1 MQEFLSNTGIFI
13 FYIMT
18 VNYLL
23 EFHAMPNPST
33 TTVDTM
39 TDKPQATGG
48 ALSIAILAIAA
59 FVIVTTEFLIVGLLP
74 ALARDLSI
82 TVATAGQLVT
92 LFAVVVMV
100 CGPFL
105 TAWLA
110 NVDRKKLFVA
120 VLVLFAATNALAAVA
135 QNIWVLALARLLPA
149 LALPVFWGTASDTA
163 AQIAGPEKAGR
174 AVSTVYLGIS
184 AAMLFG
190 IPLGTLAA
198 DAIGWRGAFALL
210 AALSLLI
217 AVLMFFSMPTVRA
230 SQPVAMREQAKI
242 LKSPFFMANV
252 ALSILVFTAMF
263 TGYTYLAEMLE
274 KSAGVAPA
282 QVGWWLMGFGAVGL
296 IGNWLGG
303 LWVDQK
309 PLATT
314 AIFSVVLGLGMAA
327 SMLFAGL
334 SIGFAVALGVWG
346 IANTALYP
354 ICQIRVMK
362 AATGAQA
369 LAGTINVSAANGGIA
384 LGAVIGGVAVANWGA
399 GNVGYVAAGIA
410 VLAALAAGLVAR
422 MSPAVVPA
430 MSPAMSP
437 AAKAS

>member
-1 MQEFLSNTGIFI
+1 
-13 FYIMT
+13 
-18 VNYLL
+18 
-23 EFHAMPNPST
+23 MPNSSSAAT
-33 TTVDTM
+33 AGTSGDV
-39 TDKPQATGG
+39 QAKGG
-48 ALSIAILAIAA
+48 ALSIAILAVAA

-74 ALARDLSI
+74 ALARDLNI

-105 TAWLA
+105 TAYLA
-110 NVDRKKLFVA
+110 NVDRKKLFIA

-135 QNIWVLALARLLPA
+135 QNVWVLAIARLLPA

-190 IPLGTLAA
+190 IPIGTLAA
-198 DAIGWRGAFALL
+198 DSIGWRGAFALL

-230 SQPVAMREQAKI
+230 SQPVAMREQARI

-274 KSAGVAPA
+274 KSAGVAPG

-309 PLATT
+309 PLMTT
-314 AIFSVVLGLGMAA
+314 AIFSIVLALGMAA
-327 SMLFAGL
+327 SMLFSGL
-334 SIGFAVALGVWG
+334 SIQFAIALGVWG

-384 LGAVIGGVAVANWGA
+384 LGAVIGGVSVANWGA

-410 VLAALAAGLVAR
+410 VLAALATGLVAR
-422 MSPAVVPA
+422 IASSEPLQA
-430 MSPAMSP
+430 P
-437 AAKAS
+437 AATDRAMARQP

>member
-1 MQEFLSNTGIFI
+1 
-13 FYIMT
+13 
-18 VNYLL
+18 
-23 EFHAMPNPST
+23 MPNSST

-39 TDKPQATGG
+39 ADKPQATGG
-48 ALSIAILAIAA
+48 TLSITILAIAA

-198 DAIGWRGAFALL
+198 DAIGWRGAFGLL
-210 AALSLLI
+210 AALSLLV

-314 AIFSVVLGLGMAA
+314 AIFSFVLAAGMAA

-334 SIGFAVALGVWG
+334 SIGFAIALGVWG

-384 LGAVIGGVAVANWGA
+384 LGAVIGGLAVANWGA

-410 VLAALAAGLVAR
+410 VLAALATSLVAR
-422 MSPAVVPA
+422 MT
-430 MSPAMSP
+430 P
-437 AAKAS
+437 AATPAIKA

>member
-1 MQEFLSNTGIFI
+1 
-13 FYIMT
+13 
-18 VNYLL
+18 
-23 EFHAMPNPST
+23 MPAVQSAA
-33 TTVDTM
+33 DAG
-39 TDKPQATGG
+39 ATHSPAKGG
-48 ALSIAILAIAA
+48 AASIPILAVAA

-74 ALARDLSI
+74 ALARDLNIS
-82 TVATAGQLVT
+82 VASAGQLVT
-92 LFAVVVMV
+92 LFAVVVML

-110 NVDRKKLFVA
+110 HINRKRLFIA
-120 VLVLFAATNALAAVA
+120 ILVLFAAANGLGTVA
-135 QNIWVLALARLLPA
+135 PNIWVLAIARLVPA
-149 LALPVFWGTASDTA
+149 LALPVFWGTASETA
-163 AQIAGPEKAGR
+163 GQIAGPERSGR

-190 IPLGTLAA
+190 IPIGTLAS

-210 AALSLLI
+210 AVLSLVI
-217 AVLMFFSMPTVRA
+217 AVLIAISMPAVRA
-230 SQPVAMREQAKI
+230 TAPVAMRAQARI
-242 LKSPFFMANV
+242 LKSPFFLANV

-274 KSAGVAPA
+274 KSAGIAPA

-303 LWVDQK
+303 LWVDRK

-314 AIFSVVLGLGMAA
+314 ALFSVVLALGMAA
-327 SMLFAGL
+327 TMALAHHTGTG
-334 SIGFAVALGVWG
+334 IGFAVALGVWG

-362 AATGAQA
+362 AASGAQA

-384 LGAVIGGVAVANWGA
+384 LGALIGGIGISSWGA
-399 GNVGYVAAGIA
+399 GNIGYLSAAIALLA
-410 VLAALAAGLVAR
+410 VLAVVLIVKLAPDA
-422 MSPAVVPA
+422 PATR
-430 MSPAMSP
+430 
-437 AAKAS
+437 

>member
-1 MQEFLSNTGIFI
+1 
-13 FYIMT
+13 
-18 VNYLL
+18 
-23 EFHAMPNPST
+23 MPNSST

-39 TDKPQATGG
+39 ADKPQATGG
-48 ALSIAILAIAA
+48 TLSITILAIAA

-198 DAIGWRGAFALL
+198 DAIGWRGAFGLL
-210 AALSLLI
+210 AALSLLV

-314 AIFSVVLGLGMAA
+314 AIFSLVLAAGMAA

-334 SIGFAVALGVWG
+334 SIGFAIALGVWG

-410 VLAALAAGLVAR
+410 VLAVLATGLVAR
-422 MSPAVVPA
+422 MT
-430 MSPAMSP
+430 P
-437 AAKAS
+437 AAKA

>member
-1 MQEFLSNTGIFI
+1 
-13 FYIMT
+13 
-18 VNYLL
+18 
-23 EFHAMPNPST
+23 MPNSST
-33 TTVDTM
+33 ITVDAM
-39 TDKPQATGG
+39 AGKPQATGG
-48 ALSIAILAIAA
+48 ALSITILAIAA

-198 DAIGWRGAFALL
+198 DAIGWRGAFGLL
-210 AALSLLI
+210 AALSLLV

-314 AIFSVVLGLGMAA
+314 AIFSLVLAAGMAA

-334 SIGFAVALGVWG
+334 SIGFAIALGVWG

-384 LGAVIGGVAVANWGA
+384 LGAVIGGLAVANWGA

-410 VLAALAAGLVAR
+410 VLAALATSLVAR
-422 MSPAVVPA
+422 MNPPT
-430 MSPAMSP
+430 
-437 AAKAS
+437 KA

>member
-1 MQEFLSNTGIFI
+1 
-13 FYIMT
+13 
-18 VNYLL
+18 
-23 EFHAMPNPST
+23 MPAVQSAAKAGASHTP
-33 TTVDTM
+33 V
-39 TDKPQATGG
+39 KGG
-48 ALSIAILAIAA
+48 AASIAILAVAA

-74 ALARDLSI
+74 ALARDLGIS
-82 TVATAGQLVT
+82 VASAGQLVT

-110 NVDRKKLFVA
+110 HIDRKRLFIA
-120 VLVLFAATNALAAVA
+120 ILVLFAAANGLAAVA
-135 QNIWVLALARLLPA
+135 SNIWVLAIARLVPA
-149 LALPVFWGTASDTA
+149 LALPVFWGTASETA
-163 AQIAGPEKAGR
+163 GQIAGPEKSGR

-190 IPLGTLAA
+190 IPIGTLAS

-210 AALSLLI
+210 AVLSLVI
-217 AVLMFFSMPTVRA
+217 AVLIAISMPAVRA
-230 SQPVAMREQAKI
+230 TAPVAMSAQARI
-242 LKSPFFMANV
+242 LKSPFFLANV

-263 TGYTYLAEMLE
+263 SGYTYLAEMLE
-274 KSAGVAPA
+274 KSAGIAPA

-303 LWVDQK
+303 LWVDRK

-314 AIFSVVLGLGMAA
+314 AIFSVVLALGMAA
-327 SMLFAGL
+327 TMALANTG
-334 SIGFAVALGVWG
+334 IGFAVALGVWG

-362 AATGAQA
+362 AASGAQA

-384 LGAVIGGVAVANWGA
+384 LGALIGGVGISSWGA
-399 GNVGYVAAGIA
+399 GNIGYLSAAIALLA
-410 VLAALAAGLVAR
+410 VLAVVLVGKLA
-422 MSPAVVPA
+422 
-430 MSPAMSP
+430 P
-437 AAKAS
+437 AAPATR

>member
-1 MQEFLSNTGIFI
+1 
-13 FYIMT
+13 
-18 VNYLL
+18 
-23 EFHAMPNPST
+23 MPNSST

-39 TDKPQATGG
+39 ADKPQATGG
-48 ALSIAILAIAA
+48 TLSITILAIAA

-92 LFAVVVMV
+92 LFAEVVMV

-198 DAIGWRGAFALL
+198 DAIGWRGAFGLL
-210 AALSLLI
+210 AALSLLV

-314 AIFSVVLGLGMAA
+314 AIFSLVLAAGMAA

-334 SIGFAVALGVWG
+334 SIGFAIALGVWG

-384 LGAVIGGVAVANWGA
+384 LGAVIGGLAVANWGA

-410 VLAALAAGLVAR
+410 VLAALATSLVAR
-422 MSPAVVPA
+422 MNPPT
-430 MSPAMSP
+430 
-437 AAKAS
+437 KA

>member
-1 MQEFLSNTGIFI
+1 
-13 FYIMT
+13 
-18 VNYLL
+18 
-23 EFHAMPNPST
+23 MPNSST
-33 TTVDTM
+33 TTVDAM
-39 TDKPQATGG
+39 ADKPQATGG
-48 ALSIAILAIAA
+48 TLSITILAIAA

-198 DAIGWRGAFALL
+198 DAIGWRGAFGLL
-210 AALSLLI
+210 AALSLLV

-314 AIFSVVLGLGMAA
+314 AIFSLVLAAGMAA

-334 SIGFAVALGVWG
+334 SIGFAIALGVWG

-384 LGAVIGGVAVANWGA
+384 LGAVIGGLAVANWGA

-410 VLAALAAGLVAR
+410 VLAALATSLVGR
-422 MSPAVVPA
+422 MT
-430 MSPAMSP
+430 P
-437 AAKAS
+437 AAKA